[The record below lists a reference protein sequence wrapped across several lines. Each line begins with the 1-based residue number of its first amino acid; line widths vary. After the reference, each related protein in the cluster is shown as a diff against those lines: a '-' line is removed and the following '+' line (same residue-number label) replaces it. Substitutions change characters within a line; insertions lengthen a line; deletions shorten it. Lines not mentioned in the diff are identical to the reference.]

1 MRHGDLL
8 EFERT
13 VAANAALF
21 KADKTYTLI
30 LRSARAH
37 SSRNAHDRNGVG
49 KSSLTL
55 TLPPFPPTTSV
66 CLQRI
71 RLGHNVIKTGLRKI
85 SLSYS
90 RISLADIATKLHL
103 VRASALACH
112 VSHVCPSSAMK
123 RHGAHGWTPL
133 SLSACAMRCDG

>member
-21 KADKTYTLI
+21 KADRTYTLI
-30 LRSARAH
+30 L
-37 SSRNAHDRNGVG
+37 
-49 KSSLTL
+49 
-55 TLPPFPPTTSV
+55 
-66 CLQRI
+66 

-90 RISLADIATKLHL
+90 RISLADIAAKLHM
-103 VRASALACH
+103 VRV
-112 VSHVCPSSAMK
+112 VSCDQKPPRV
-123 RHGAHGWTPL
+123 TP
-133 SLSACAMRCDG
+133 C

>member
-30 LRSARAH
+30 LR
-37 SSRNAHDRNGVG
+37 
-49 KSSLTL
+49 
-55 TLPPFPPTTSV
+55 
-66 CLQRI
+66 
-71 RLGHNVIKTGLRKI
+71 LGHNVIKTGLRKI

-90 RISLADIATKLHL
+90 RISLADIAAKLHL
-103 VRASALACH
+103 VRACALVYMCVCGWLPN
-112 VSHVCPSSAMK
+112 VSSCDRTPCFCFVCTDVGFAHPPTTTTPNHGRTAPRRPSS
-123 RHGAHGWTPL
+123 
-133 SLSACAMRCDG
+133 CAPRPSRTG